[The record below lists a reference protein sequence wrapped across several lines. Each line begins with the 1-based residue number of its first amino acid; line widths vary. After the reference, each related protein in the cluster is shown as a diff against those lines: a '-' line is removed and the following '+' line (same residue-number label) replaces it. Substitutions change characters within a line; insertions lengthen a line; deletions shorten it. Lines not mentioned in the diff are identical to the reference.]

1 MDAFDE
7 ESNLK
12 LLYKETKFFFFFL
25 KCRDQSFVL
34 RMGTKKS
41 VFFIIIIFIELNLA
55 TGVSL
60 F

>member
-12 LLYKETKFFFFFL
+12 LLYKETEFFFFL
-25 KCRDQSFVL
+25 KKGRDHSFVL

-55 TGVSL
+55 IGVSL

>member
-12 LLYKETKFFFFFL
+12 LLYKETEFFFL
-25 KCRDQSFVL
+25 KKCRDHSFVL

-55 TGVSL
+55 IGVSL

>member
-12 LLYKETKFFFFFL
+12 LLYKETEFFFFKK
-25 KCRDQSFVL
+25 KCRDHSFVL
-34 RMGTKKS
+34 RMGTKKF

-55 TGVSL
+55 IGVSL

>member
-12 LLYKETKFFFFFL
+12 LPYKETEFFFFL
-25 KCRDQSFVL
+25 KCRDHSFVL

-41 VFFIIIIFIELNLA
+41 VFFIIIFIELNLA
-55 TGVSL
+55 IGVSL

>member
-12 LLYKETKFFFFFL
+12 LLYKETEFFFKK
-25 KCRDQSFVL
+25 KCRDHSFVL

-41 VFFIIIIFIELNLA
+41 VFFIIIFIELNLA
-55 TGVSL
+55 IGVSL

>member
-12 LLYKETKFFFFFL
+12 LLYKETEFFFFK
-25 KCRDQSFVL
+25 KCRDHSLVL
-34 RMGTKKS
+34 GMGTKKS
-41 VFFIIIIFIELNLA
+41 VFFIIIFIELNLA
-55 TGVSL
+55 IGVSL

>member
-12 LLYKETKFFFFFL
+12 LLYKETEFFFFL
-25 KCRDQSFVL
+25 KCRDHSFVL

-41 VFFIIIIFIELNLA
+41 VFFIIIFIELNLA
-55 TGVSL
+55 IGVSL

>member
-12 LLYKETKFFFFFL
+12 LLYKETEKL
-25 KCRDQSFVL
+25 KKKKKCRDHSFVL

-55 TGVSL
+55 IGFSL

>member
-12 LLYKETKFFFFFL
+12 LLYRETEFFFL
-25 KCRDQSFVL
+25 KKCRDHSFVL
-34 RMGTKKS
+34 RMGAKKS
-41 VFFIIIIFIELNLA
+41 VFFIIIFIELNLA
-55 TGVSL
+55 IGVSL

>member
-1 MDAFDE
+1 MDAIDE

-12 LLYKETKFFFFFL
+12 LLYKETEKNF
-25 KCRDQSFVL
+25 KKTAGTDSFVL
-34 RMGTKKS
+34 RMSTKES

-55 TGVSL
+55 IGFSL